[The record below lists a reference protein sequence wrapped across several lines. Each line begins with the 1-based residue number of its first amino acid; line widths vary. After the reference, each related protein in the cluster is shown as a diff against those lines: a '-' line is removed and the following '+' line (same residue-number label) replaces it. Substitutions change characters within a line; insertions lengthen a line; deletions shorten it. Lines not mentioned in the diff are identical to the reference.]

1 MLFRSFNKITNVK
14 SLCAGR
20 VPWWPHPCFLTALV
34 GGKRP
39 RGGKA
44 TAGEEAEV
52 HSVLRPAG
60 APQLMS
66 PPATH
71 PLLHKPLPCAGNT
84 HEASTPSSGLV
95 HSQASPPPRPPPI
108 APVLPPPLCPVPP
121 PAPPLPVTAQGLAP
135 RELLSGEKA
144 VFLCICSCSASS
156 ACCGSRALLCAGRE
170 TRPRLPQLTFGRGHR

>member
-95 HSQASPPPRPPPI
+95 HSQASPPPRPPPTLVPSSSSRPSPPRHCTGLGPSGI
-108 APVLPPPLCPVPP
+108 ALRRESCVPVHLLMFSKLCVLWVPGTALRGEGDEAPPP
-121 PAPPLPVTAQGLAP
+121 
-135 RELLSGEKA
+135 
-144 VFLCICSCSASS
+144 SAHLWE
-156 ACCGSRALLCAGRE
+156 R
-170 TRPRLPQLTFGRGHR
+170 TQITQQ